1 MCFLFGRRDVQGPW
15 SEPKWRRVHVG
26 ELWLP
31 ADNGRRTGLSNDPDD
46 GCGCSGG
53 YYGVGS
59 ERTHALASSGA
70 TLEMDEGA
78 GRGPGPA
85 GIGSSVAASATR
97 APLPQRWR
105 LEGRRRVGWLE

>member
-26 ELWLP
+26 ELWLL
-31 ADNGRRTGLSNDPDD
+31 ADNGRRTGL
-46 GCGCSGG
+46 G